1 MALDR
6 ARAALDTGAWAEALA
21 EVAGPA
27 DEGGA
32 EQAGALEVQAEAH
45 YGAGDLERCIA
56 AWEHLHD
63 LHVRRGE
70 TERAGRAA
78 AMTALH
84 LLVDSGLMATVRG
97 WCRRAEGLLAPTPES
112 PVWAVVAMVAG
123 YERFFSG
130 DMAGAEEQAGRAVA
144 LGRERD
150 VAAAVVVGRT
160 TLARLRIL
168 DGAVEEGLE
177 QLDEVALELTSE
189 QVDPL
194 TAGIMLCELVC
205 AAQGVGRHDRA
216 REWTEVMDRW
226 RPGRAI
232 GGINGRCRVHRA
244 EMLRWS
250 GPGDLAEAEAMAACE
265 ELRPWMRREFG
276 WPLVEL
282 GTIRLRRGDLAGAE
296 DALLEAHEHAWCPQ
310 PALALLR
317 LAQGRGEEA
326 LALVQE
332 AVAHPLPTPS
342 KELPPFVELR
352 VAPLLD
358 AQAEIAAALG
368 RALPAAE
375 AADRLEE
382 IAGRWG
388 GPVLVAAAALARARA
403 ELVAG
408 RPAVDPAAAAVAAWA
423 DAEAPYE
430 TAGAREVLAAALDA
444 AGRPEAARLERDAAL
459 AAYEAFGA
467 ALDVRRLRGHDA
479 EDIGD
484 TEEAGG
490 ASGASAVA
498 VLERLGTSW
507 RVALGGVER
516 VLPDL
521 KGLRY
526 LERLLAS
533 PGQELHALDLVA
545 AESAPDA
552 LDGATRVDSSGML
565 VLDEVAKAAY
575 RRRLAEVEEDLDEAV
590 LTNDLAREEVAR
602 RDRDYLVDELARA
615 VGLGGRDRRTGGS
628 AERARTSVTRSL
640 RYALARLATEHP
652 DLGAHLSRR
661 LRTGTYCC
669 YEPDP
674 LSPVTWR
681 LGAGAR

>member
-1 MALDR
+1 MTLDQ
-6 ARAALDTGAWAEALA
+6 ARAALDAGAWVDALTG
-21 EVAGPA
+21 VAGLV
-27 DEGGA
+27 DEDGPT
-32 EQAGALEVQAEAH
+32 QPDALEVAAGAY
-45 YGAGDLERCIA
+45 YGAGDLERCIG
-56 AWEHLHD
+56 AWERLHTLHD
-63 LHVRRGE
+63 RRGE

-84 LLVDSGLMATVRG
+84 LLIDSGLMATVRC
-97 WCRRAEGLLAPTPES
+97 WCRRAEALLAPTPQS

-130 DMAGAEEQAGRAVA
+130 DMTGAEELARRAVA
-144 LGRERD
+144 LGQERD
-150 VAAAVVVGRT
+150 VASAVVVGRT
-160 TLARLRIL
+160 TLARLRII

-177 QLDEVALELTSE
+177 LLDEVALELTSE
-189 QVDPL
+189 RVDPL
-194 TAGIMLCELVC
+194 TAGMMLCELVC
-205 AAQGVGRHDRA
+205 AAEGVGRHDRA
-216 REWTEVMDRW
+216 QEWTEVMDRW
-226 RPGRAI
+226 RAGRAV

-244 EMLRWS
+244 EMLRRS
-250 GPGDLAEAEAMAACE
+250 GPGDLAEAEAVAACE

-296 DALLEAHEHAWCPQ
+296 EALLQAHEHAWCPQ

-317 LAQGRGEEA
+317 LAQGRGAEA
-326 LALVQE
+326 LVLVQE
-332 AVAHPLPTPS
+332 AVAHPLPMPS
-342 KELPPFVELR
+342 KERPPFVELR
-352 VAPLLD
+352 VAPLLE

-368 RALPAAE
+368 RAALVAE

-382 IAGRWG
+382 IAARWA
-388 GPVLVAAAALARARA
+388 GPDLAAAAALARARA
-403 ELVAG
+403 ELAAG

-444 AGRPEAARLERDAAL
+444 AGRPEAAGLERDAAL

-467 ALDVRRLRGHDA
+467 ALDVRRLAGA
-479 EDIGD
+479 
-484 TEEAGG
+484 EAGPRPV
-490 ASGASAVA
+490 APAVA
-498 VLERLGTSW
+498 VLEPVGTSW
-507 RVALGGVER
+507 RVALGEVER

-526 LERLLAS
+526 LARLLAC
-533 PGQELHALDLVA
+533 PGREVHVLDLVA
-545 AESAPDA
+545 AEAAPQA
-552 LDGATRVDSSGML
+552 PEGVTRVDSSGLL

-590 LTNDLAREEVAR
+590 LTHDLAREEVAR

-640 RYALARLATEHP
+640 RYALARLGAEHP

-681 LGAGAR
+681 LAQVP